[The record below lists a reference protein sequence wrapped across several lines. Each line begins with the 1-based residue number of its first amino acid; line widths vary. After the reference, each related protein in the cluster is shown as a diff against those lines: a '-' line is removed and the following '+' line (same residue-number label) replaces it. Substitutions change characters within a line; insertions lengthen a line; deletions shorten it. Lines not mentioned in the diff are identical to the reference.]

1 MNVLIVDDQK
11 PVREFFTDVLQE
23 NGFGTLTAKD
33 GREAIELYRIH
44 RPAFTLTDISMPGM
58 NGLDLLRQIKECN
71 PEAVV
76 MLMTGAGNEAFA
88 VEALRGGAVNYFNK
102 PVDVNELINTLNR
115 YASLAAGY
123 DYELYTRE
131 FLREE
136 RLNLVLN
143 NDLHRLN
150 HAVQMIVNHCRA
162 VFPTGELYTLRFG
175 LYEMLVNAIEHG
187 NLGITYEE
195 KSQALED
202 NALGALMEE
211 RVKDAARAG
220 RRVGVVCEISPRGFQ
235 CTIED
240 QGDGF
245 DHSLYSS
252 APDPAALFEK
262 MGGSLHGRGIIL
274 TLLQF
279 DRVAFSAKG
288 NQVTICKWTNRNGG
302 NVG

>member
-11 PVREFFTDVLQE
+11 PVRDFFEDVLQE
-23 NGFGTLTAKD
+23 SGFDILTAND
-33 GREAIELYRIH
+33 GQQAIELYRAH
-44 RPAFTLTDISMPGM
+44 RPSFTLTDISMPGM

-88 VEALRGGAVNYFNK
+88 IEALRGGAVNYFNK

-115 YASLAAGY
+115 YASLATGY
-123 DYELYTRE
+123 DYEHYTRE
-131 FLREE
+131 FLQAE
-136 RLNLVLN
+136 RLNLVLS
-143 NDLHRLN
+143 NDLNRLN
-150 HAVQMIVNHCRA
+150 HVVQMIVNHCRA
-162 VFPTGELYTLRFG
+162 IFPTSELYTLRFG

-202 NALGALMEE
+202 NVLSKLMMDRGQDPEREE
-211 RVKDAARAG
+211 RHVE
-220 RRVGVVCEISPRGFQ
+220 VVCEITPRGFQ

-240 QGDGF
+240 QGEGF
-245 DHSLYSS
+245 DHSIYSS

-279 DRVAFSAKG
+279 DRVEFSAKG
-288 NQVTICKWTNRNGG
+288 NRVTICKWIKKDGG
-302 NVG
+302 GGQ